1 MNKHYLLYGLLIGVL
16 LLIVQTV
23 KHNVMIQ
30 DVDLEIFGLV
40 LVLLAIPVGVLLGR
54 SWVRK
59 QTTKPVNYKNASQDV
74 LSEREMDVLKLVA
87 QGYSNQEIADQLFV
101 SLNTTKT
108 HISNIYQKLGA
119 QRRTQAV
126 QKAIE
131 IGIIQQSED

>member
-1 MNKHYLLYGLLIGVL
+1 MNKHYLLYGLLVGVL
-16 LLIVQTV
+16 LLIVQTL
-23 KHNVMIQ
+23 KHNFIIQ
-30 DVDLEIFGLV
+30 EIELEVFGLV

-59 QTTKPVNYKNASQDV
+59 QASKPINYKTASQDV

-87 QGYSNQEIADQLFV
+87 QGHSNQEIADQLFV

-108 HISNIYQKLGA
+108 HISSIYQKLGA

-131 IGIIQQSED
+131 IGIIQQSET

>member
-1 MNKHYLLYGLLIGVL
+1 MNKHYLLYGLLVGVL
-16 LLIVQTV
+16 LLIVQTL
-23 KHNVMIQ
+23 KHNFMIQ
-30 DVDLEIFGLV
+30 EIELEVFGLV

-59 QTTKPVNYKNASQDV
+59 QAVKSVNYKTASQDV

-87 QGYSNQEIADQLFV
+87 QGHSNQEIADQLFV

-108 HISNIYQKLGA
+108 HISSIYQKLGA

-131 IGIIQQSED
+131 IGIIQQSET

>member
-1 MNKHYLLYGLLIGVL
+1 MNKHYLLYGLLVGVL

-23 KHNVMIQ
+23 KYNVMVQ
-30 DVDLEIFGLV
+30 DIELEVFGLV
-40 LVLLAIPVGVLLGR
+40 LVLLAIPIGVLLGR

-59 QTTKPVNYKNASQDV
+59 RAVKSVNYKHASQGV

-87 QGYSNQEIADQLFV
+87 QGHSNQEIADQLFV

-131 IGIIQQSED
+131 IGIIQQSEA